1 MRISAWSSDLC
12 SSDLIERHL
21 WHRVRPNPGVEL
33 AIRVVPQGDGGGK
46 NPLRIFLMV
55 AVVALSIAAPYIGGT
70 ALGLMTTT
78 GGISTLGAAVSAG
91 IGVTGR
97 LCVGEAKPPQRS
109 EEHTS
114 ELQSLMRIS
123 YAVLCLKKKK
133 KT

>member
-1 MRISAWSSDLC
+1 MLRVHAHVWIGPNK
-12 SSDLIERHL
+12 IERHL

-78 GGISTLGAAVSAG
+78 GGISTLGAAV
-91 IGVTGR
+91 
-97 LCVGEAKPPQRS
+97 RS
-109 EEHTS
+109 EERRGGKVGGSTCRS
-114 ELQSLMRIS
+114 RGVPV
-123 YAVLCLKKKK
+123 YKKK
-133 KT
+133 

>member
-1 MRISAWSSDLC
+1 MLRVHAHVWIGPNK
-12 SSDLIERHL
+12 IERHL

-78 GGISTLGAAVSAG
+78 GGISTDRKSVVQGKGVS
-91 IGVTGR
+91 GR
-97 LCVGEAKPPQRS
+97 IDRGGRG
-109 EEHTS
+109 
-114 ELQSLMRIS
+114 
-123 YAVLCLKKKK
+123 
-133 KT
+133 